1 MEENTGKKKWLIGI
15 AVYTVLLFAILLIS
29 KIGPLTA
36 WFGAFFSLVR
46 PIVIGLVIAY
56 LANPFFRL
64 FERKL
69 FFRVRPKYFR
79 RVLSLICTYLVFLL
93 ILALL
98 VILIFPQL
106 SSSIRDFLAHF
117 EERVDDYLPSI
128 NRLIDR
134 INEFL
139 PRQTD
144 GAPAVTPLTH
154 DAVMN
159 GMGKLGTSLS
169 GMVTERIGFT
179 NVSRIWQFLSETAV
193 ILKNLLVGIFL
204 SLYFLAS
211 KEKRYAQVMKAR
223 RALFSDRVNRHI
235 THICAV
241 ADRSFGGFLRGKII
255 DSLIV
260 GVLVYLACLI
270 FRIPYPL
277 LVAAIV
283 GITDIVPVIGPFIG
297 VIPTAIIILL
307 TDPIKV
313 IFFLL
318 SILVIQQIDGNI
330 IAPKILGDHTGV
342 SSLCVMISIILM
354 GSLFGLVGMLIGV
367 PLFATVLE
375 LLGVFLDKRLQAR
388 GSSPDAE
395 RFYSG
400 EIYLPDLP
408 DSTPKEEPQK
418 ESFDEKY
425 SRLSREAGSG
435 DLSFMERIQ
444 LRTFRLVRK
453 HHLYSDFSEETL
465 TRFAEEENAVF
476 FETATPTEP
485 KEPEQSD
492 KPNSEEG
499 GTAS

>member
-15 AVYTVLLFAILLIS
+15 AIYTALLLVILLIS
-29 KIGPLTA
+29 KIEPLTA
-36 WFGAFFSLVR
+36 WFHAFFALVR

-69 FFRVRPKYFR
+69 FSRIRPKYLR
-79 RVLSLICTYLVFLL
+79 RILSLLCTYLVFLL

-98 VILIFPQL
+98 VILIVPQL
-106 SSSIRDFLAHF
+106 SSSIRDFLVHF
-117 EERVDDYLPSI
+117 EERVDDYLVPV
-128 NRLIDR
+128 NYLIDR
-134 INEFL
+134 INEIL
-139 PRQTD
+139 PPKAGD
-144 GAPAVTPLTH
+144 APAIAPLTH
-154 DAVMN
+154 DSVMK
-159 GMGKLGTSLS
+159 GMEKFGANLTD
-169 GMVTERIGFT
+169 MVTDRIGFS
-179 NVSRIWQFLSETAV
+179 NVSRIWRFLSETAV
-193 ILKNLLVGIFL
+193 VLKNLLVGIFL
-204 SLYFLAS
+204 SIYFLAS

-223 RALFSDRVNRHI
+223 RALFNGRINRRI
-235 THICAV
+235 THICTV

-260 GVLVYLACLI
+260 GILVYLACLI

-277 LVAAIV
+277 LVASIV

-297 VIPTAIIILL
+297 VIPTALIILL
-307 TDPIKV
+307 TDPVKV

-354 GSLFGLVGMLIGV
+354 GSLFGLLGMLIGV

-388 GSSPDAE
+388 GLSPESDH
-395 RFYSG
+395 FYSG
-400 EIYLPDLP
+400 ELYLPDMP
-408 DSTPKEEPQK
+408 ESTKKEESRK
-418 ESFDEKY
+418 ESLDKKY
-425 SRLSREAGSG
+425 ARLSKEAGSG
-435 DLSFMERIQ
+435 DLSLLERIQ

-465 TRFAEEENAVF
+465 AKFAEEENALF
-476 FETATPTEP
+476 FESAAPTDP
-485 KEPEQSD
+485 KEPEQPD
-492 KPNSEEG
+492 APGAEEG